1 MSEVINETIQEEPLT
16 VNNAFDDDA
25 WVEEKPSAQA
35 PEEPKAQSEPP
46 ITEPKVNVQVA
57 DYNQFVKDKF
67 GYDSVELAEQEF
79 KKFKEA
85 KPQEFKEVNLSE
97 VLAEKEEEILN
108 YLSNKKKFERLSTDE
123 VTINSAEE
131 IIKLGLQAKY
141 KDLSPKEIDF
151 EFNEQFSY
159 PEKPSQTI
167 DETDEEFQVRE
178 DKWKQKVESIQ
189 QKIVIEAKKFKP
201 ELEKL
206 KSELALPNIQQKL
219 ESNNVPNTE
228 DLELAKTI
236 RKNYETALESDYKNF
251 NGFNVTVKNEDV
263 DVQVSFTPSDEDRV
277 SLKNELSDFN
287 ADEYFGNR
295 WFTED
300 GKPKVTEMMADK
312 YFLEKKE
319 QILQKVANEAVAQF
333 KEKFIKARGNITLNQ
348 QPQGTFNPDNVSEKQ
363 KVEDALWEA

>member
-1 MSEVINETIQEEPLT
+1 MSEEIKDAPLT
-16 VNNAFDDDA
+16 VENAFDDDV
-25 WVEEKPSAQA
+25 WVEGKPSAQVA
-35 PEEPKAQSEPP
+35 EEPKAQVEVPNADAKVDTP
-46 ITEPKVNVQVA
+46 II
-57 DYNQFVKDKF
+57 DYNQFVKEKF
-67 GYDSVELAEQEF
+67 GYDSVELAEQDF
-79 KKFKEA
+79 KKLKEA

-97 VLAEKEEEILN
+97 VFVEKEEEILN
-108 YLSNKKKFERLSTDE
+108 YLSNKKKFERLSKDE

-141 KDLSPKEIDF
+141 KDLSSKEIDF

-159 PEKPSQTI
+159 PKKPSQTI
-167 DETDEEFQVRE
+167 DETDEEFQSRE
-178 DKWKQKVESIQ
+178 EEWKHKVESIQ

-201 ELEKL
+201 ELERL
-206 KSELALPNIQQKL
+206 RSELVLPNIQQQL
-219 ESNNVPNTE
+219 AANNEPNPK

-236 RKNYETALESDYKNF
+236 RQNYENALESDYKNF

-263 DVQVSFTPSDEDRV
+263 DVQVSFTPSDEDKV
-277 SLKNELSDFN
+277 TLKKELSDFS
-287 ADEYFGNR
+287 ADEYFGSR

-319 QILQKVANEAVAQF
+319 QILQKIANEAVAQF
-333 KEKFIKARGNITLNQ
+333 KEKFIKARGNVTLNQ
-348 QPQGTFNPDNVSEKQ
+348 QPQGTFNPDNVTEKQ